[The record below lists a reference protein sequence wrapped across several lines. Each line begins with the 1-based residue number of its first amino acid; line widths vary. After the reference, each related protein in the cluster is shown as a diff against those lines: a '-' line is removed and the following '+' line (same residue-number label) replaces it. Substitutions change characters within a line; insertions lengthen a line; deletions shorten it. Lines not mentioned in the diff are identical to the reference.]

1 MKIKKYLGIGKVY
14 NNRQNINFL
23 VKFMFEIVEILF
35 WLLLFDKHL
44 LRGSK
49 LAGYNIFKT
58 VVLMVKNKKHLTL
71 EGVIQ
76 ILNLFYFMN
85 KDTSLQTEESK
96 GVLVDKLIQKYR
108 ELPPVFPTPKPTL
121 QRLYQLYILYIQN
134 L

>member
-58 VVLMVKNKKHLTL
+58 VVLMVKNKKTFN
-71 EGVIQ
+71 IRRSNSDTKF
-76 ILNLFYFMN
+76 IL
-85 KDTSLQTEESK
+85 
-96 GVLVDKLIQKYR
+96 
-108 ELPPVFPTPKPTL
+108 
-121 QRLYQLYILYIQN
+121 LYE
-134 L
+134 